1 MKILDT
7 DYLSSFMGLDMTND
21 EYQRQQ
27 GYIILANCF
36 NYLFYLIV
44 ASMFISLI
52 WDISHQMFSTGTI
65 LMFLI
70 LQGIS
75 IFIINQNRKT
85 QSDITEVYSDEDY
98 QSEINKLKRQS
109 VKLGLY
115 WGTCMYVMIE
125 ILFKIIS
132 GETYEFDWF
141 NLFIWIIGGLFFGL
155 SMYFIGKMKIKKATE
170 DEVE

>member
-1 MKILDT
+1 MKRLDT

-36 NYLFYLIV
+36 NYLFYLIA
-44 ASMFISLI
+44 ASMLISLI
-52 WDISHQMFSTGTI
+52 WDISHQTFSTGTI
-65 LMFLI
+65 LIFLI

-109 VKLGLY
+109 FKLGLY

-155 SMYFIGKMKIKKATE
+155 SMYFIRKMKIKKATE